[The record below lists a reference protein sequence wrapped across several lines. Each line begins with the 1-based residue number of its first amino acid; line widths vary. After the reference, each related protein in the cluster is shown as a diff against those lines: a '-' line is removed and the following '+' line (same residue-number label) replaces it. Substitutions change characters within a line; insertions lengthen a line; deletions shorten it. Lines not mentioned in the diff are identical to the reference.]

1 MKTLLFVAPA
11 LLPAVLLACGST
23 TPQPAGQPAPSRSA
37 PLTATGSPSAKP
49 VSPASGQAQRL
60 TIPFITT
67 SASTLPY
74 WIAYDKGLYQKRGLT
89 VEIELIPTSTT
100 ITASMLAGEIPISQ
114 GGEDPVITANLGGGD
129 LAIIASGGNK
139 LTYSVYA
146 AQKLNTIADL
156 KGKKL
161 AVPRVGT
168 TGYFGGR
175 SVLAKYGLDIGK
187 DVETIQTNGGDA
199 TLAAL
204 VAGSADAAILSTPGD
219 YQAKKSGYKELGN
232 LVDPPIPYE
241 TGPLVA
247 RRSWMKD
254 HRDVALNVTRAF
266 VEAISVVYR
275 DKSTAVSVLGKYTK
289 SDDQGLLEDSYQKEL
304 SVLSKAPRPT
314 VEAIK
319 TGLQESTVAGA
330 KSADPSTFIDSSLVD
345 ELQSSGFI
353 DSLYR

>member
-1 MKTLLFVAPA
+1 
-11 LLPAVLLACGST
+11 
-23 TPQPAGQPAPSRSA
+23 
-37 PLTATGSPSAKP
+37 
-49 VSPASGQAQRL
+49 
-60 TIPFITT
+60 
-67 SASTLPY
+67 
-74 WIAYDKGLYQKRGLT
+74 
-89 VEIELIPTSTT
+89 
-100 ITASMLAGEIPISQ
+100 
-114 GGEDPVITANLGGGD
+114 
-129 LAIIASGGNK
+129 
-139 LTYSVYA
+139 
-146 AQKLNTIADL
+146 
-156 KGKKL
+156 
-161 AVPRVGT
+161 VPRVGT